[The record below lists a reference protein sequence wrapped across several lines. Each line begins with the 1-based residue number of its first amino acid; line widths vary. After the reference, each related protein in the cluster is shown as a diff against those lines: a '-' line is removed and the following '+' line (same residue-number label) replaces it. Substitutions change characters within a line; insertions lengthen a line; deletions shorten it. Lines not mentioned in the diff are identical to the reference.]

1 MFSFF
6 KKQNARLLAPI
17 DGKVISLDEV
27 DDPVF
32 SNRMMGDGVAIQAS
46 GDIAYAPADGII
58 SVTIESKHAFGMILD
73 NEMELIIHVGINKR
87 TAKQSGFEI
96 LVNEH
101 EYVKAGTPII
111 KIDRSQ
117 LTDEELITPVIITNP
132 ECFKII
138 NNHIGEEVIGK
149 ESELIAYR

>member
-1 MFSFF
+1 MFSFL

-17 DGKVISLDEV
+17 DGKVISLDDV
-27 DDPVF
+27 DDPIF

-58 SVTIESKHAFGMILD
+58 SVTIETKHAFGMILD
-73 NEMELIIHVGINKR
+73 NEMELIIHVGINKK
-87 TAKQSGFEI
+87 TAKQDGFEI
-96 LVNEH
+96 LVDEH

-111 KIDRSQ
+111 KIDRS
-117 LTDEELITPVIITNP
+117 LFTDEELITPVIITNP